1 MDPIKVKYV
10 QRQKAADGSDL
21 LYFRKGG
28 YREGPLRAAIG
39 TQALADEVQTI
50 LERLANIEATS
61 LAPRAGTVG
70 GMLRA
75 YSKSSDFLGLAP
87 RTRAGY
93 LDYIDEQIEDIGDVL
108 LSAVSRSW
116 IMGLRDAWA
125 IRGHNSANKRM
136 QVLKNALK
144 PAILDETDTRIS
156 GDPFHKIPKVKR
168 PHEVHEVNPRWED
181 HEVVAGIEDAIER
194 GTPGLARA
202 IALGRYG
209 GFRRGTI
216 CNLPRHARTI
226 AINDNGEQE
235 RRLYWLTEKRIVL
248 ADKREDARLTE
259 IIERTP
265 NRALNVAYN
274 ADGGPWKERQLNQA
288 VERLMNRLAK
298 AGKVRAAIDEDGEVY
313 CPLTLHGLRHA
324 RGVELAL
331 AGASDSEIMSQL
343 EQASEAAAKIYRRQ
357 ANRRK
362 MADAAQD
369 KIDNV
374 ITIRRTAKAKKL

>member
-1 MDPIKVKYV
+1 
-10 QRQKAADGSDL
+10 
-21 LYFRKGG
+21 
-28 YREGPLRAAIG
+28 
-39 TQALADEVQTI
+39 
-50 LERLANIEATS
+50 
-61 LAPRAGTVG
+61 
-70 GMLRA
+70 
-75 YSKSSDFLGLAP
+75 
-87 RTRAGY
+87 
-93 LDYIDEQIEDIGDVL
+93 
-108 LSAVSRSW
+108 
-116 IMGLRDAWA
+116 MGLRDAWA

-144 PAILDETDTRIS
+144 PAILDEAYTRIS
-156 GDPFHKIPKVKR
+156 GDTFHKIPKVKR
-168 PHEVHEVNPRWED
+168 PHEVREVNPRWED

-194 GTPGLARA
+194 RTPGLARA

-216 CNLPRHARTI
+216 CNLPRHARTM

-248 ADKREDARLTE
+248 ADRREDARLTE

-265 NRALNVAYN
+265 NRAMTVAYN

-298 AGKVRAAIDEDGEVY
+298 AGKVRAAIDEDGEVF

-331 AGASDSEIMSQL
+331 AGASDSEIMFQL

-374 ITIRRTAKAKKL
+374 ITIRQTARAKKL